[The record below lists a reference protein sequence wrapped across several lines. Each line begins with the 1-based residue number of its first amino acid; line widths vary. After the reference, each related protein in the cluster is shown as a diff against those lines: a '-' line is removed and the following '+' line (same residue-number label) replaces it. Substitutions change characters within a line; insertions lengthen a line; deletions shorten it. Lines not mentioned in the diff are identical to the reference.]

1 MILLEEIKGIY
12 GMKNNSLLRMGC
24 MVLTLGMVGT
34 GLTGCSFTKNSD
46 KNSKSDIVS
55 GKETKQKSVNTEKTN
70 SNILPVKISYEYPY
84 KESDGSYVLNGK
96 YPVITLAHSEI
107 NKNGYHSDVADPGY
121 DNAKKGLVSINDD
134 IKRRHTSAMDEHFSD
149 AASMWKEEI
158 NKAACEID
166 YTAETERA
174 DKSIISLSET
184 DYYNLGGAHPST
196 EYRGINIDTQT
207 GKSLVL
213 SDITTDMN
221 KLAQVIADTLR
232 KNYPDIESEMSGTS
246 LENQI
251 KSSCDNDY
259 DKIQFT
265 ISYTGI
271 TVIFSAE
278 TLAGYAAGPQFVNIS
293 FSDNQDLFNKK
304 YIIDKASTECF
315 REIPEN
321 RETKINDDG
330 EKKLIWNFAGDD
342 NDVDGENRL
351 AITYNGVDYSFEQDG
366 FYSAKCFMASSGKT
380 TYLYIELSGDNDY
393 RNITVYRIK
402 NGKINHVD
410 AKADGE
416 SGSSGFL
423 GCGFYDDTPYNTDN
437 FIMQKRVNLLSTMYI
452 AREYELGDDGVPTPK
467 TDYYYYNNEMMKEN
481 PVTLTT
487 KAEIEMTKIS
497 SMASLSDA
505 SGKDSKKKIMIPSKT
520 KLTLFGTDA
529 KSYVILKSESGELY
543 RVDIETGS
551 EGGNCTVGGK
561 KCEDLF
567 DGMFY
572 AG

>member
-34 GLTGCSFTKNSD
+34 GLTGCIFTKNSD

-321 RETKINDDG
+321 RETKIKDDG

>member
-1 MILLEEIKGIY
+1 
-12 GMKNNSLLRMGC
+12 MKNNSLLRMGC

-55 GKETKQKSVNTEKTN
+55 EKETKHKSANTEKTK

-84 KESDGSYVLNGK
+84 KESDGKNVLNGK

-107 NKNGYHSDVADPGY
+107 NKNGYHSDVADSGY
-121 DNAKKGLVSINDD
+121 DNAKKGIVSINDD
-134 IKRRHTSAMDEHFSD
+134 LKKRHTSAMDENFSD

-221 KLAQVIADTLR
+221 KLAKIIADTIR

-259 DKIQFT
+259 DKIPFT
-265 ISYTGI
+265 VSDTGI
-271 TVIFSAE
+271 MVIFSAE
-278 TLAGYAAGPQFVNIS
+278 TLASYAAGPQFANIS
-293 FSDNQDLFNKK
+293 FSDYPDLFNKK
-304 YIIDKASTECF
+304 YIPAKVNTKCF

-321 RETKINDDG
+321 RETKIKDDG
-330 EKKLIWNFAGDD
+330 DKKLIWNFAGDD
-342 NDVDGENRL
+342 DEADVKNHL
-351 AITYNGVDYSFEQDG
+351 AITYNGVDYSFEQDAY
-366 FYSAKCFMASSGKT
+366 YSAKCFMASHDKI
-380 TYLYIELSGDNDY
+380 TYLYIELSGEDDY
-393 RNITVYRIK
+393 KNTTVYRIQ
-402 NGKINHVD
+402 NGKVNHVD
-410 AKADGE
+410 VNVDGE
-416 SGSSGFL
+416 SDSNGFL

-437 FIMQKRVNLLSTMYI
+437 FIMQKRVSLLSTMYV

-467 TDYYYYNNEMMKEN
+467 TDYFYYNNEIMKEK
-481 PVTLTT
+481 PVILTT
-487 KAEIEMTKIS
+487 KTDIEMTKIS

-505 SGKDSKKKIMIPSKT
+505 SGKDTKKKIMIPSKT
-520 KLTLFGTDA
+520 KLTLFGTDV
-529 KSYVILKSESGELY
+529 KSYVILKSENGELY
-543 RVDIETGS
+543 RVDVETGS
-551 EGGNCTVGGK
+551 ESGNCTVGGK

-567 DGMFY
+567 DGMFF

>member
-1 MILLEEIKGIY
+1 
-12 GMKNNSLLRMGC
+12 MKNNSLLRMGC

-265 ISYTGI
+265 ISDTGI

>member
-265 ISYTGI
+265 ISDTGI

-321 RETKINDDG
+321 RETKIKDDG

>member
-1 MILLEEIKGIY
+1 
-12 GMKNNSLLRMGC
+12 MKNNSLLRMGC

-55 GKETKQKSVNTEKTN
+55 GKETKHKSANTEKTK

-84 KESDGSYVLNGK
+84 KESDGKYVLNGK

-107 NKNGYHSDVADPGY
+107 NKNGYHSDVADSGY
-121 DNAKKGLVSINDD
+121 DNAKKGIVSINDD
-134 IKRRHTSAMDEHFSD
+134 LKKRHTSAMDENFSD

-259 DKIQFT
+259 DKIPFT
-265 ISYTGI
+265 VSDTGI

-278 TLAGYAAGPQFVNIS
+278 TLASYAAGPQFANIS
-293 FSDNQDLFNKK
+293 FSDYPDLFNKK
-304 YIIDKASTECF
+304 YIPAKVNTKCF

-321 RETKINDDG
+321 RETKIKDDG
-330 EKKLIWNFAGDD
+330 DKKLIWNFAGDD
-342 NDVDGENRL
+342 DEADVKNHL
-351 AITYNGVDYSFEQDG
+351 AITYNGVDYSFEQDAY
-366 FYSAKCFMASSGKT
+366 YSAKCFMASHDKI
-380 TYLYIELSGDNDY
+380 TYLYIELSGEDDY
-393 RNITVYRIK
+393 KNTTVYRIQ
-402 NGKINHVD
+402 NGKVNHVD
-410 AKADGE
+410 VNVDGE
-416 SGSSGFL
+416 SDSNGFL

-437 FIMQKRVNLLSTMYI
+437 FIMQKRVSLLSTMYV

-467 TDYYYYNNEMMKEN
+467 TDYFYYNNEIMKEK
-481 PVTLTT
+481 PVILTT
-487 KAEIEMTKIS
+487 KTDIEMTKIS

-505 SGKDSKKKIMIPSKT
+505 SGKDTKKKIMIPSKT
-520 KLTLFGTDA
+520 KLTLFGTDV
-529 KSYVILKSESGELY
+529 KSYVILKSENGELY
-543 RVDIETGS
+543 RVDVETGS
-551 EGGNCTVGGK
+551 ESGNCTVGGK

-567 DGMFY
+567 DGMFF

>member
-1 MILLEEIKGIY
+1 
-12 GMKNNSLLRMGC
+12 MKNNSLLRMGC

-55 GKETKQKSVNTEKTN
+55 GKETKHKSANTEKTK

-84 KESDGSYVLNGK
+84 KESDGKYVLNGK

-107 NKNGYHSDVADPGY
+107 NKNGYHSDVADSGY
-121 DNAKKGLVSINDD
+121 DNAKKGIVSINDD
-134 IKRRHTSAMDEHFSD
+134 LKKRHTSAMDENFSD

-158 NKAACEID
+158 NKVACEIY

-221 KLAQVIADTLR
+221 KLAKIIADTIR

-259 DKIQFT
+259 DKIPFT
-265 ISYTGI
+265 VSDTGI
-271 TVIFSAE
+271 MVIFSAE
-278 TLAGYAAGPQFVNIS
+278 TLASYAAGPQFANIS
-293 FSDNQDLFNKK
+293 FSDYPDLFNKK
-304 YIIDKASTECF
+304 YIPAKVNTKCF

-321 RETKINDDG
+321 RETKIKDDG
-330 EKKLIWNFAGDD
+330 DKKLIWNFAGDD
-342 NDVDGENRL
+342 DEADVKNHL
-351 AITYNGVDYSFEQDG
+351 AITYNGVDYSFEQDAY
-366 FYSAKCFMASSGKT
+366 YSAKCFIASHDKI
-380 TYLYIELSGDNDY
+380 TYLYIELSGEDDY
-393 RNITVYRIK
+393 KNTTVYRIQ
-402 NGKINHVD
+402 NGKVNHVD
-410 AKADGE
+410 VNVDGE
-416 SGSSGFL
+416 SDSNGFL

-437 FIMQKRVNLLSTMYI
+437 FIMQKRVSLLSTMYV

-467 TDYYYYNNEMMKEN
+467 TDYFYYNNEIMKEK
-481 PVTLTT
+481 PVILTT
-487 KAEIEMTKIS
+487 KTDIEMTKIS

-505 SGKDSKKKIMIPSKT
+505 SGKDTKKKIMIPSKT

-529 KSYVILKSESGELY
+529 KSYVILKSENGELY
-543 RVDIETGS
+543 RVDVETGS
-551 EGGNCTVGGK
+551 ESGNCTVGGK

-567 DGMFY
+567 DGMFF

>member
-1 MILLEEIKGIY
+1 M
-12 GMKNNSLLRMGC
+12 
-24 MVLTLGMVGT
+24 
-34 GLTGCSFTKNSD
+34 
-46 KNSKSDIVS
+46 
-55 GKETKQKSVNTEKTN
+55 
-70 SNILPVKISYEYPY
+70 
-84 KESDGSYVLNGK
+84 
-96 YPVITLAHSEI
+96 
-107 NKNGYHSDVADPGY
+107 
-121 DNAKKGLVSINDD
+121 
-134 IKRRHTSAMDEHFSD
+134 
-149 AASMWKEEI
+149 
-158 NKAACEID
+158 
-166 YTAETERA
+166 
-174 DKSIISLSET
+174 
-184 DYYNLGGAHPST
+184 
-196 EYRGINIDTQT
+196 
-207 GKSLVL
+207 
-213 SDITTDMN
+213 
-221 KLAQVIADTLR
+221 
-232 KNYPDIESEMSGTS
+232 
-246 LENQI
+246 
-251 KSSCDNDY
+251 
-259 DKIQFT
+259 QFT
-265 ISYTGI
+265 ISDTGI

-321 RETKINDDG
+321 RETKIKDDG

>member
-46 KNSKSDIVS
+46 KNSKFDIVF
-55 GKETKQKSVNTEKTN
+55 GKETQQKGVNTEEPN

-265 ISYTGI
+265 ISDTGI